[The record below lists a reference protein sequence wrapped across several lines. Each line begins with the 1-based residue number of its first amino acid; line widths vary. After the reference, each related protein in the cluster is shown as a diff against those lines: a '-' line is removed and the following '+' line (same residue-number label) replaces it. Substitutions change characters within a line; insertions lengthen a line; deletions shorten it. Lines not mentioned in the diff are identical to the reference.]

1 MKQHC
6 NSILLGCALAIAT
19 FLPSQTSAEL
29 TASIHPDLRGNWGM
43 DSCAG
48 GDGGILVMR
57 GTMSLMI
64 EDGDATSLTLV
75 ADQSPD
81 DNGWINGQ
89 FESEDASVFLRRVTG
104 NPDRMEFASPA
115 TDTDSQS
122 LALGPGANPDPLIW
136 ETMRFENCP
145 ALPPGPQ
152 ALFGEMIAVLDGI
165 DNAELPCS
173 RGPEQCASALFAIA
187 DVHPDGALTV
197 AEISRMLRVLVQLGA
212 IEQGNGEADTQLGML
227 AASVPL
233 APILARALVSSFD
246 YDGDNA
252 LSLDEILKD
261 RVVLPSSNMSA
272 VLSGAEARVSE
283 MMTTLETRASDLG
296 RLLMMLR

>member
-1 MKQHC
+1 LKQHC

-19 FLPSQTSAEL
+19 FLPSQAFAEVIS
-29 TASIHPDLRGNWGM
+29 SIHPDLRGNWAI

-48 GDGGILVMR
+48 GDGGILVVR

-64 EDGDATSLTLV
+64 EGGDATSLALV

-89 FESEDASVFLRRVTG
+89 FESEDASVFLRRVAG
-104 NPDRMEFASPA
+104 NPDRMEFANPA
-115 TDTDSQS
+115 IDTDSQS
-122 LALGPGANPDPLIW
+122 LALGPGANPDPSIW

-152 ALFGEMIAVLDGI
+152 ALYGELIAVLDGI
-165 DNAELPCS
+165 DNAELACS

-187 DVHPDGALTV
+187 DVHPDGVLTV

-212 IEQGNGEADTQLGML
+212 IEQGNGTADTQVGMI
-227 AASVPL
+227 AASLPL
-233 APILARALVSSFD
+233 APILARAIVSSFD

-252 LSLDEILKD
+252 LSLDEILQD
-261 RVVLPSSNMSA
+261 RVVLPSSDMSA
-272 VLSGAEARVSE
+272 VLSGAEARLSE
-283 MMTTLETRASDLG
+283 MMTALETRAGDLG

>member
-1 MKQHC
+1 
-6 NSILLGCALAIAT
+6 
-19 FLPSQTSAEL
+19 
-29 TASIHPDLRGNWGM
+29 
-43 DSCAG
+43 
-48 GDGGILVMR
+48 
-57 GTMSLMI
+57 
-64 EDGDATSLTLV
+64 
-75 ADQSPD
+75 
-81 DNGWINGQ
+81 
-89 FESEDASVFLRRVTG
+89 
-104 NPDRMEFASPA
+104 
-115 TDTDSQS
+115 
-122 LALGPGANPDPLIW
+122 
-136 ETMRFENCP
+136 
-145 ALPPGPQ
+145 
-152 ALFGEMIAVLDGI
+152 
-165 DNAELPCS
+165 
-173 RGPEQCASALFAIA
+173 
-187 DVHPDGALTV
+187 VHPDGVLTV

>member
-1 MKQHC
+1 LKQHC

-19 FLPSQTSAEL
+19 FLPSQAFAEVIS
-29 TASIHPDLRGNWGM
+29 SIHPDLRGNWAI

-48 GDGGILVMR
+48 GDGGILVVR

-64 EDGDATSLTLV
+64 EGGDATSLALV

-89 FESEDASVFLRRVTG
+89 FESEDASVFLRRVVG
-104 NPDRMEFASPA
+104 NPDRMEFANPA

-122 LALGPGANPDPLIW
+122 LALGPGANPDPSTW

-145 ALPPGPQ
+145 ALPLGPQ
-152 ALFGEMIAVLDGI
+152 ALYGELIAVLDGI
-165 DNAELPCS
+165 DNAELACS

-187 DVHPDGALTV
+187 DVHPDGVLTV

-212 IEQGNGEADTQLGML
+212 IEQGNGAADTQVGMI

-233 APILARALVSSFD
+233 APILARAIVSSFD

-252 LSLDEILKD
+252 LSLDEILQD
-261 RVVLPSSNMSA
+261 RVVLPSSDMSA

-283 MMTTLETRASDLG
+283 MMTALETRAGDLG

>member
-6 NSILLGCALAIAT
+6 HSMLLGCALAIAT
-19 FLPSQTSAEL
+19 FLPSQTFAEV
-29 TASIHPDLRGNWGM
+29 TASIHPDLRGNWAM

-64 EDGDATSLTLV
+64 EHGDATSLKLV

-81 DNGWINGQ
+81 ENDWIEGRFAND
-89 FESEDASVFLRRVTG
+89 EVSVFLRRVTG
-104 NPDRMEFASPA
+104 NPDSMEFASRA
-115 TDTDSQS
+115 TDNGDHS
-122 LALGPGANPDPLIW
+122 LTLGPGANPDPLIW
-136 ETMRFENCP
+136 ETVHFENCH

-152 ALFGEMIAVLDGI
+152 ALFGELIAVLDGI
-165 DNAELPCS
+165 DDAELPCR

-187 DVHPDGALTV
+187 DVHPDGVLTV

-212 IEQGNGEADTQLGML
+212 IEQGNGAADTQVGMI

-233 APILARALVSSFD
+233 APILARAIVSSFD

-252 LSLDEILKD
+252 LSLDEILQD
-261 RVVLPSSNMSA
+261 RVVLPSSDMSA

-283 MMTTLETRASDLG
+283 MMTALETRADDLG